1 MGMRLW
7 LQMGRRYAA
16 SDGFTML
23 EMMLTLCII
32 SVLMLLSVVNMP
44 SDKGRNID
52 HEIETIGYFLQSAQ
66 TGAMG
71 SSIQQIVEMDRLEQ
85 RLLIRGRNGRII
97 RTHPLDT
104 CKLKPGGLERVI
116 FKSNGDTD
124 KFGTISFD
132 CLGRS
137 VSFIFQIQRGRFRI
151 EG

>member
-32 SVLMLLSVVNMP
+32 SVLMLISVVNMP

-71 SSIQQIVEMDRLEQ
+71 SEI
-85 RLLIRGRNGRII
+85 GRA
-97 RTHPLDT
+97 H
-104 CKLKPGGLERVI
+104 V
-116 FKSNGDTD
+116 
-124 KFGTISFD
+124 
-132 CLGRS
+132 
-137 VSFIFQIQRGRFRI
+137 
-151 EG
+151 